1 MSTSS
6 ATENFLE
13 VILRAENM
21 DYAVFD
27 GKGLFEFASSGLEE
41 KLARRVSPG
50 DFIEEIFPELTDMF
64 PDVQQTLARGEQF
77 QVTHIARPDWNG
89 GSGYMS
95 LQFLPWQGGILALV
109 KDTSLIGGLE
119 QRLTQQRNEL
129 ALLTSKLERTQAH
142 LLDITTRF
150 LPGQVVASLLDNKR
164 SPTIGGECREVTVL
178 FADLRGFTAWSQGK
192 SPETVFHNLN
202 RLLDETVRVVLAWDG
217 TLDKFMGD
225 GIMVL
230 FNAPHD
236 QPDHIQRAARCALEL
251 SRLALPGEDLRFGIG
266 LHSGLVMAGYVGAA
280 QAMNYTALGD
290 AVNLAK
296 RIEETAVGGEV
307 LISETVARSL
317 ATSFMLTFQRN
328 LPWGGQT
335 QAVPLYRLE
344 TL

>member
-1 MSTSS
+1 MPRP
-6 ATENFLE
+6 APAENLLE

-27 GKGLFEFASSGLEE
+27 GEGQLHSASAGLEDR
-41 KLARRVSPG
+41 LARRVSSGEPL
-50 DFIEEIFPELTDMF
+50 ETVFPELTGMF
-64 PDVQQTLARGEQF
+64 PDLQNALARGEDF
-77 QVTHIARPDWNG
+77 QVAHIARPDWNG

-95 LQFLPWQGGILALV
+95 LQFLAWQGNVLALV
-109 KDTSLIGGLE
+109 KDTSALGSLE

-129 ALLTSKLERTQAH
+129 ALLTAKLERTQAH

-150 LPGQVVASLLDNKR
+150 LPGKVFASLLDDGR
-164 SPTIGGECREVTVL
+164 TPVIGGERREVTVL
-178 FADLRGFTAWSQGK
+178 FADLRGFSVWSQGQP
-192 SPETVFHNLN
+192 PETVFDSLN
-202 RLLDETVRVVLAWDG
+202 RLLAEAVRVVLAWDG

-236 QPDHIQRAARCALEL
+236 QPDHVQRAAHCALEL
-251 SRLALPGEDLRFGIG
+251 SRLALPGGDLRFGVG

-290 AVNLAK
+290 SVNFAK
-296 RIEETAVGGEV
+296 RIEEIAGPGEV
-307 LISETVARSL
+307 LISESVAPHL
-317 ATSFMLTFQRN
+317 EFPFTATFQRA

-335 QAVPLYRLE
+335 QLIPLYRLG